1 MSKNLM
7 QRIVAVMEYMGAIG
21 KGGQTS
27 YGEKFAYHR
36 IDDIDDKLRQA
47 LIEHGVI
54 AIPTKIDD
62 KKIDYVT
69 DESRGGKLTWY
80 AECSIEIM
88 LINADNPEDRQ
99 PIVGW
104 GQGLDYSDKATG
116 KAISYAAKSAYLSAF
131 HLRGQPDSE
140 LSSISRSQPRKQA
153 VTFTPELY
161 VWVEKINDATSLDEL
176 KAVGAEIAKS
186 APADDQVKLQD
197 VYRLRSKALRA
208 SEQKQ

>member
-7 QRIVAVMEYMGAIG
+7 QRLIDVMAYMGAIG

-27 YGEKFAYHR
+27 YGEKYAYHK

-54 AIPTKIDD
+54 AIPVKIDG
-62 KKIDYVT
+62 KKIEWVA

-99 PIVGW
+99 SIAGW

-116 KAISYAAKSAYLSAF
+116 KAISYAAKAAYLSAF

-153 VTFTPELY
+153 VAFTPELY
-161 VWVEKINDATSLDEL
+161 VWIEKINGANSIDKL
-176 KAVGAEIAKS
+176 KAVGADIATN
-186 APADDQVKLQD
+186 APTDDQVKLQD
-197 VYRLRSKALRA
+197 AYRLRSKALRA
-208 SEQKQ
+208 SEPK